1 MIQAVIFNLESTL
14 LDPGGRGLTQGMR
27 DIFRWK
33 GIQVTEEQVSHGR
46 GMPIR
51 DHIANVLGLSE
62 VRKKWLECFGAH
74 PGRVDIEHIYLELV
88 PVLRSL
94 IQGAEPAIGIDRALQ
109 ELQDRRIQSGAT
121 ASCPMEMLSHVFTP
135 AQSPYTLDCM
145 VAPCE
150 VSQGRPYP
158 WMIYEIAHRLQ
169 VFPLSDIVKVGDTV
183 ADMQE
188 GRNAGVWTIGV
199 LNHNESVTTV
209 AQTTSHEAEDRV
221 AEERR
226 RQSVYGLKRAGAHIV
241 MNSVADLPRILREI
255 EMLQHTGGYPS
266 YTKQVKTAALPPS

>member
-14 LDPGGRGLTQGMR
+14 LDPGGRGLIQGIR

-33 GIQVTEEQVSHGR
+33 GVQVTEEQASHGR
-46 GMPIR
+46 GLSIR
-51 DHIANVLGLSE
+51 DHIANVLALSE
-62 VRKKWLECFGAH
+62 VRKKWLDCFGTH
-74 PGRVDIEHIYLELV
+74 PGRAEIEHIYLELV

-94 IQGAEPAIGIDRALQ
+94 IQGSEPTFGMDKALN

-121 ASCPMEMLSHVFTP
+121 ASCPMEMLGNAFTP
-135 AQSPYTLDCM
+135 AQSPYALDCT

-169 VFPLSDIVKVGDTV
+169 VFPLSDIVKIGDTA

-199 LNHNESVTTV
+199 LNHSEGALTAPQATNRESD
-209 AQTTSHEAEDRV
+209 DRV

-226 RQSVYGLKRAGAHIV
+226 RQNVYGLKRAGAHIV

-266 YTKQVKTAALPPS
+266 YTKQVKTALMPPS

>member
-14 LDPGGRGLTQGMR
+14 LDPGGRGLIQGML

-33 GIQVTEEQVSHGR
+33 GVQVTEEQVSHGR
-46 GMPIR
+46 GLPIR

-62 VRKKWLECFGAH
+62 VRKKWLERFGTH
-74 PGRVDIEHIYLELV
+74 PGRADIEHIYLELV

-94 IQGAEPAIGIDRALQ
+94 IQGAEPVIGIDKALH

-121 ASCPMEMLSHVFTP
+121 TACPMEMLGPIFTP

-145 VAPCE
+145 VALCE

-169 VFPLSDIVKVGDTV
+169 VFPLSDIVKVGDTA

-188 GRNAGVWTIGV
+188 GRNAGVWTVGV
-199 LNHNESVTTV
+199 LNQNKSALTA
-209 AQTTSHEAEDRV
+209 AQTNSREMDDRV

-226 RQSVYGLKRAGAHIV
+226 RQSVYALKRAGAHIV
-241 MNSVADLPRILREI
+241 MNSIADLPRILREI

-266 YTKQVKTAALPPS
+266 YTKQVKTVLMPPS

>member
-14 LDPGGRGLTQGMR
+14 LDPGGRGLIQGMR

-33 GIQVTEEQVSHGR
+33 GIHLTEEQVSHGR
-46 GMPIR
+46 GLPIR
-51 DHIANVLGLSE
+51 DHIASVLGLAE
-62 VRKKWLECFGAH
+62 VRRKWLECFGVH

-94 IQGAEPAIGIDRALQ
+94 IQGAETAAGIDRALQ
-109 ELQDRRIQSGAT
+109 ELQDRNIQSGAT

-135 AQSPYTLDCM
+135 VQSPYTLDCM
-145 VAPCE
+145 VTPCE

-169 VFPLSDIVKVGDTV
+169 VFPLSDIVKVGDTAV
-183 ADMQE
+183 DMQE

-199 LNHNESVTTV
+199 LNHNVGDLTTDH
-209 AQTTSHEAEDRV
+209 TTSCETDDRV

-226 RQSVYGLKRAGAHIV
+226 RQNIYGLKRAGAHLV

-266 YTKQVKTAALPPS
+266 YMKPKKTAAIPPS

>member
-14 LDPGGRGLTQGMR
+14 LDPGGRGLIQGIR

-33 GIQVTEEQVSHGR
+33 GVQVTEEQASYGR
-46 GMPIR
+46 GLPIR
-51 DHIANVLGLSE
+51 DHIANVLALSE
-62 VRKKWLECFGAH
+62 VRKKWLDCFGTH
-74 PGRVDIEHIYLELV
+74 PGRTDIEHIYLELV

-94 IQGAEPAIGIDRALQ
+94 IQGAEPTFGIDKALN

-121 ASCPMEMLSHVFTP
+121 ASCPMEMLGNVFTP
-135 AQSPYTLDCM
+135 AQSPYALDCT

-169 VFPLSDIVKVGDTV
+169 VFPLSDIVKVGDTA

-199 LNHNESVTTV
+199 LNHSEG
-209 AQTTSHEAEDRV
+209 ALTTSQATSRESDDRV

-266 YTKQVKTAALPPS
+266 YTKQVKTALMPPS

>member
-14 LDPGGRGLTQGMR
+14 LDPGGQGLIQGIR

-33 GIQVTEEQVSHGR
+33 GVQVTEEQASHGR
-46 GMPIR
+46 GLPIR
-51 DHIANVLGLSE
+51 DHIANVLALSE
-62 VRKKWLECFGAH
+62 VRKKWLDCFGTH
-74 PGRVDIEHIYLELV
+74 PGRTDIEHIYLELV
-88 PVLRSL
+88 PVL
-94 IQGAEPAIGIDRALQ
+94 
-109 ELQDRRIQSGAT
+109 RRIQSGAT
-121 ASCPMEMLSHVFTP
+121 ASCPMEMLGNVFTP
-135 AQSPYTLDCM
+135 AQSPYALDCT

-158 WMIYEIAHRLQ
+158 WMVYEIAHRLQ
-169 VFPLSDIVKVGDTV
+169 VFPLSDIVKVGDTA

-199 LNHNESVTTV
+199 LNHSEGTL
-209 AQTTSHEAEDRV
+209 TTSQPTSRESDDRV

-226 RQSVYGLKRAGAHIV
+226 RQSVYVLKRAGAHIV

-266 YTKQVKTAALPPS
+266 YTKQVKTALMPPS